1 MIYGFCRISTI
12 KQNLQRQV
20 QNILRY
26 NSEAKIIEEKFTGTT
41 TDRPEWNKLKKGLR
55 IGDTIIFDSV
65 SRMSRNSDEGIQE
78 YMDLMQNGITLIFLK
93 EPYINTE
100 VYQEQLN
107 AYTNI
112 KTEEDDLKPLFE
124 GIQETLKR
132 LAAKQI
138 MIAFNQ
144 SEKEVKDLSQRT
156 KEALKVLNNSG
167 VKLGHN
173 KKSLITKKSIEMKEK
188 IRKINKR
195 FNGNMNDT
203 ETLDTLKIARNTFYK
218 YIKEINL

>member
-41 TDRPEWNKLKKGLR
+41 TDRPEWNKLKKGVR
-55 IGDTIIFDSV
+55 SGDTIIFDSV
-65 SRMSRNSDEGIQE
+65 SRMSRNSDEGVQE
-78 YMDLMQNGITLIFLK
+78 YMELMQKGITLIFLK

-144 SEKEVKDLSQRT
+144 AEKEVKDLSQRT
-156 KEALKVLNNSG
+156 KEHFCK
-167 VKLGHN
+167 
-173 KKSLITKKSIEMKEK
+173 
-188 IRKINKR
+188 
-195 FNGNMNDT
+195 
-203 ETLDTLKIARNTFYK
+203 
-218 YIKEINL
+218 